1 MDKIRSPTSMSMQPQ
16 NLSVSMA
23 GTPGTPMVTFLL
35 NVSST
40 GEKNSGVP
48 PTQLAVSRGA
58 PMVGREDQ
66 ASPSLTL
73 TCRRFQS
80 WTSKEMYKHAFRVPL
95 ERVIPKHGWGGTKYA
110 QTELQMW
117 WLDAVVLPTHESAQ
131 RGRNEQPRRSITNQ
145 STQFYLLIVFASFTW
160 EWPPPIHFKCIIRLI
175 FIIISVSDLLVLVV
189 FFSNHLIHSWGCTEN
204 KQEINPLLDTNSH
217 QQWS

>member
-80 WTSKEMYKHAFRVPL
+80 WTSKEMYKHAFRLPL
-95 ERVIPKHGWGGTKYA
+95 ERVIPRHGWGRTKYA

-160 EWPPPIHFKCIIRLI
+160 EWPPPIHFKCIIILI

-204 KQEINPLLDTNSH
+204 MQEINHPTWH
-217 QQWS
+217 

>member
-58 PMVGREDQ
+58 PTVGREDQ
-66 ASPSLTL
+66 ASPSLTP

-80 WTSKEMYKHAFRVPL
+80 WTSKEMYKHASAFLWNESYQDMVEEGL
-95 ERVIPKHGWGGTKYA
+95 NMLKLSCKCDGWMRWSSLHMSLRKEAAMSNLGG
-110 QTELQMW
+110 
-117 WLDAVVLPTHESAQ
+117 
-131 RGRNEQPRRSITNQ
+131 R
-145 STQFYLLIVFASFTW
+145 
-160 EWPPPIHFKCIIRLI
+160 
-175 FIIISVSDLLVLVV
+175 
-189 FFSNHLIHSWGCTEN
+189 
-204 KQEINPLLDTNSH
+204 
-217 QQWS
+217 

>member
-58 PMVGREDQ
+58 PTVGREDQ
-66 ASPSLTL
+66 ASPSLTP

-117 WLDAVVLPTHESAQ
+117 WLDAVVLPTHEPAQ

-145 STQFYLLIVFASFTW
+145 STQFYLLTLFASFTW
-160 EWPPPIHFKCIIRLI
+160 EWAPPIHFKCIIILI

-204 KQEINPLLDTNSH
+204 MQEINHPTWH
-217 QQWS
+217 